1 LRIGKIAGA
10 LARFALAYGLL
21 MAPWPGWV
29 ETYGKLYSSAAAFLF
44 DSTDP
49 NRSVRIRHFV
59 PERGSAAET
68 WSQDTSVI
76 LQIRG
81 ARVGLREV
89 PLFSTGRS
97 SRYTGYAPTALAIA
111 LVLAT
116 PVSWR
121 RRGWA
126 LPWAVLLASGFSAL
140 MLAIWIHGWFYGQ
153 ECASL
158 AQFSAQYASRAKI
171 VASVLEMSMDMAP
184 YYIAPVFIW
193 TLVSLRRKDLESLF
207 EKPAIPR
214 EPPA

>member
-10 LARFALAYGLL
+10 LARFVLAYGLL

-29 ETYGKLYSSAAAFLF
+29 ETYGKIYSSAAAFLF
-44 DSTDP
+44 ESTDP

-59 PERGSAAET
+59 PRRGTTAET
-68 WSQDTSVI
+68 WSQDTSVS

-81 ARVGLREV
+81 PSVGFREV
-89 PLFSTGRS
+89 PPFSTGRS

-121 RRGWA
+121 RRGSA

-153 ECASL
+153 ECISL
-158 AQFSAQYASRAKI
+158 AQFSAQYASRARM
-171 VASVLEMSMDMAP
+171 VASLLKMTGEMAP

-207 EKPAIPR
+207 EKPAITHD
-214 EPPA
+214 PPA